1 MIKRDDTNP
10 NEEVIDLGLVFSLL
24 WKHVALIL
32 TCGIIC
38 AAALFV
44 CARMFLTPKYQANA
58 LLFVNNSTLN
68 IGSLDLGAT
77 NFTNATNYVET
88 YVEILK
94 SRSNMELVIEQSGVP
109 YTYEQLR
116 KMVSSSAVN
125 STGLFRVSVTSSNP
139 EEARTLVNLIATIL
153 PDKVSEIINNTSIK
167 VVDYAVT
174 PHSRVSPSYIKFTG
188 IGLLLGMILCSGV
201 ILLIAYFDDE
211 IHNEDYLLT
220 TYQHPILASIPDLT
234 SKSAGKYGYY
244 YGGTAYGK
252 STRKGG
258 VG

>member
-10 NEEVIDLGLVFSLL
+10 NEEVIDLGLIFSLL

-38 AAALFV
+38 AAALFLL
-44 CARMFLTPKYQANA
+44 ARMFITPKYQANA

-77 NFTNATNYVET
+77 TFNNATNYVET

-116 KMVSSSAVN
+116 QMVSSSAVN
-125 STGLFRVSVTSSNP
+125 STGLFRVSVTSPNP

-153 PDKVSEIINNTSIK
+153 PDKVSEIINNTTIK

-174 PHSRVSPSYIKFTG
+174 PHSRVSPSYIKYTG
-188 IGLLLGMILCSGV
+188 IGLLLGMVLCSGI

-220 TYQHPILASIPDLT
+220 TYQHPVLASIPDLT

-252 STRKGG
+252 NTRKGG
-258 VG
+258 A

>member
-1 MIKRDDTNP
+1 MIKKDAANP
-10 NEEVIDLGLVFSLL
+10 NEEVIDLGLIISLL

-38 AAALFV
+38 AAALFLA
-44 CARMFLTPKYQANA
+44 ARMFITPKYQANA

-77 NFTNATNYVET
+77 NLTNVSSYVDT

-109 YTYEQLR
+109 YTYEELR
-116 KMVSSSAVN
+116 KMVTANAVN
-125 STGLFRVSVTSSNP
+125 TSGLFQVSVTSPNP

-174 PHSRVSPSYIKFTG
+174 PHSRFSPNYIQYAG
-188 IGLLLGMILCSGV
+188 IGLLLGIVLCAGV
-201 ILLIAYFDDE
+201 LLLIAYFDDE

-220 TYQHPILASIPDLT
+220 TYNHAVLASIPDLT
-234 SKSAGKYGYY
+234 SKSGSKYGYY
-244 YGGTAYGK
+244 YGGSAYGK
-252 STRKGG
+252 SAKRGG
-258 VG
+258 VD

>member
-1 MIKRDDTNP
+1 MIKKDATNP
-10 NEEVIDLGLVFSLL
+10 NEEVIDLGLIISLL

-38 AAALFV
+38 AAALFLA
-44 CARMFLTPKYQANA
+44 ARMFITPKYQANA

-77 NFTNATNYVET
+77 NLTNASSYVDT

-116 KMVSSSAVN
+116 KMVTANAVN
-125 STGLFRVSVTSSNP
+125 TTGLFQVSVTSPNP

-153 PDKVSEIINNTSIK
+153 PDKVGEIINNTSIK

-174 PHSRVSPSYIKFTG
+174 PHSRVSPSYIKYTG
-188 IGLLLGMILCSGV
+188 IGLLLGIILCSGI

-244 YGGTAYGK
+244 YGGSAYGK
-252 STRKGG
+252 SARKGG
-258 VG
+258 VD

>member
-1 MIKRDDTNP
+1 MIRKDDTNP
-10 NEEVIDLGLVFSLL
+10 NEAVIDLGLVISLL
-24 WKHVALIL
+24 WKHIALIL

-38 AAALFV
+38 AAALFMY
-44 CARMFLTPKYQANA
+44 ARMFITPKYQANA
-58 LLFVNNSTLN
+58 LLFVNNSSLT

-77 NFTNATNYVET
+77 NLTNASSYVNT

-94 SRSNMELVIEQSGVP
+94 SRSNMELVIDQSGVP

-116 KMVSSSAVN
+116 RMVSATAVN
-125 STGLFRVSVTSSNP
+125 TTGLFQVSVTSPNP

-153 PDKVSEIINNTSIK
+153 PDKVGEIINNTSIK

-174 PHSRVSPSYIKFTG
+174 PHSRVSPSYIKYTG
-188 IGLLLGMILCSGV
+188 IGLLLGILLCSGV

-244 YGGTAYGK
+244 YGGSAYGK
-252 STRKGG
+252 SARRGG
-258 VG
+258 VD